1 MKFYKTDWFLRVASL
16 VAAIFIW
23 LYVVYQENPT
33 IDTWVNNIYVSQR
46 NLSQDFENGKLV
58 ILSVSSNDVDVK
70 LSGRRSIISSINA
83 ESGSAYIDM
92 SKITEAGRYEVP
104 IKVDFSIDGMD
115 VVQLK
120 PNRCTVVVDRVVTEE
135 RPVEIIRKGV
145 VSGGHFVE
153 DIVMN
158 PDVLKIS
165 GPKTAVDA
173 VASCA
178 ITVDLTDKSED
189 IKGLYKIKLYD
200 GSGAEI
206 TDSSVTKNIEYTD
219 VHCML
224 STVKNV
230 EVKPVLSSDVNQKG
244 EKIVATCEPSR
255 LTVSGKAAL
264 LESTVELLTNV
275 IDVSKVYEGTEID
288 CEVLLPEGLV
298 LADDNAKTVKVKLT
312 VSKENEQ

>member
-33 IDTWVNNIYVSQR
+33 IDTWVNNIYVAQR

-135 RPVEIIRKGV
+135 RPITIIRKGV

-173 VASCA
+173 VASCS

-200 GSGAEI
+200 ESGAEI

-230 EVKPVLSSDVNQKG
+230 LVKPVLSATENSKG
-244 EKIVATCEPSR
+244 EKIVASCEPAR

-264 LESTVELLTNV
+264 LESTEELLTNA
-275 IDVSKVYEGTEID
+275 IDVSKVYEETEIE
-288 CEVLLPEGLV
+288 CEVLLPDGLV
-298 LADDNAKTVKVKLT
+298 LADENITTVKVKLT